1 MAVEEPIRCIYTPNV
16 AAERGGAH
24 ARNAEIA
31 ISCRRRFIIQ
41 RNRWYAARI
50 SLYYLHLCPYD
61 AMMLRRTFGIQQK
74 QSTGEKIITADQ
86 STLQM
91 LGNMQDISLRISVL
105 NRFTF
110 ERYIHVRMGETFET
124 TSQNIYFYIYGSG

>member
-1 MAVEEPIRCIYTPNV
+1 MVSSVWGFETKMAVEEPIRCIYTPNV
-16 AAERGGAH
+16 AAELGGAH

-61 AMMLRRTFGIQQK
+61 A
-74 QSTGEKIITADQ
+74 TA
-86 STLQM
+86 
-91 LGNMQDISLRISVL
+91 
-105 NRFTF
+105 
-110 ERYIHVRMGETFET
+110 HVRDPTKTINWEKKK
-124 TSQNIYFYIYGSG
+124 IYRRSVNFTNAW